1 MPAHGEIRLD
11 LYRRLE
17 SALLFGV
24 CAQDRRTLK
33 AHMILTQQQTERM
46 SVLMDGAKVV
56 GSEDECPVII
66 YGNGQMRRVT
76 KEGRVVAPSK
86 IAQDR
91 IMRRM
96 VARWERDEHG

>member
-1 MPAHGEIRLD
+1 
-11 LYRRLE
+11 
-17 SALLFGV
+17 
-24 CAQDRRTLK
+24 
-33 AHMILTQQQTERM
+33 MILTREQEERM

-56 GSEDECPVII
+56 GSEDECPIII

-96 VARWERDEHG
+96 VARWERDERADQC